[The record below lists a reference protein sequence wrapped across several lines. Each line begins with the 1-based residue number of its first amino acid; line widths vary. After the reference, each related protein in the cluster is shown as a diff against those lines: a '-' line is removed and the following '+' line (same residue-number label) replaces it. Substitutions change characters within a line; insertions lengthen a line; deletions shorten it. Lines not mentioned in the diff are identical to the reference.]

1 VEEEQGEREGAFL
14 AGSRVKKGR
23 GKSGMAIEEVGGSGH
38 GEVRMEREAT
48 RGGSQRSR
56 RPGGSSGAD
65 GATTRARIG
74 RGVARK
80 TRLCGGTPNFVMHLL
95 LLQPFIT
102 MPSRASS
109 PHGVRPAGQGHP
121 SIAPHVAPSPPGSK
135 RPSYLSCLPWLVN
148 LFQSLAF
155 TPFSSA
161 FSSANGLEHD
171 ANHQERRSRASE
183 PFIPPWED
191 FEVPVQPLDSDMV
204 VPDWRHE
211 SPKVRMRNPV
221 THEQTQKERERE
233 QRGVTERQRERERE
247 RERENTTKHCC
258 IAQG

>member
-1 VEEEQGEREGAFL
+1 MGIGAN
-14 AGSRVKKGR
+14 
-23 GKSGMAIEEVGGSGH
+23 E
-38 GEVRMEREAT
+38 
-48 RGGSQRSR
+48 
-56 RPGGSSGAD
+56 
-65 GATTRARIG
+65 ATTRARMG
-74 RGVARK
+74 RGVIRK
-80 TRLCGGTPNFVMHLL
+80 THLCRGASNFVMFLL
-95 LLQPFIT
+95 LFQPFIT

-121 SIAPHVAPSPPGSK
+121 SITPHVAPSPPGSK
-135 RPSYLSCLPWLVN
+135 RTSYLSCLPWLVN

-171 ANHQERRSRASE
+171 AHHQERRSRASE

-211 SPKVRMRNPV
+211 SPKVRTRNPV
-221 THEQTQKERERE
+221 THKQTQI
-233 QRGVTERQRERERE
+233 ERERE
-247 RERENTTKHCC
+247 RERENRNRRARGRGREREREREKERKEE
-258 IAQG
+258 QEREQ